1 MALNLNRLNLVAAA
15 KGIATGEFTSEEL
28 VTACLER
35 IHAREGQ
42 VKAWAWLDPEQ
53 ALARARACDERPA
66 TTPVHGV
73 PIGVKD
79 IINTVN
85 MPTCYGSQVYA
96 GHYPVEDAECIRL
109 LQRAG
114 AVIMGKTVT
123 TEFAYYAP
131 GKTANPHALEHTP
144 GGSSSGSA
152 AAVADFHVPVA
163 LGTQTSGSIIRP
175 ASFNGVF
182 GYKPTHNSY
191 SLDGIHPLAPEL
203 DTLGAFSRA
212 VGDLYLLHGV
222 LLGQRLASPAAE
234 RPGQVAFVRTPAWD
248 AADTLMQNCM
258 AGFLQA
264 IKQAGISVIE
274 PDESLLQGLMEV
286 QQAYLARGAATSLGQ
301 ITDNHP
307 DEVRP
312 QTRALVAEGRR
323 VDESFNARLQDA
335 LVRGERFL
343 SGVFSRAD
351 LVITASAAGEAP
363 AGLHNTGDPMF
374 NRIWTFLRTPCMNL
388 PLTIS
393 TRGLPIGIQLV
404 CNRQEDTRLFAY
416 ADYLQGLTG
425 YDIEQP

>member
-35 IHAREGQ
+35 IHAREDQ

-53 ALARARACDERPA
+53 ALAQARACDERPA

-73 PIGVKD
+73 PVGVKD

-109 LQRAG
+109 LQQAG

-123 TEFAYYAP
+123 TEFAFYAP
-131 GKTANPHALEHTP
+131 GKTANPHNLEHTP

-152 AAVADFHVPVA
+152 AAVADFHVPIA

-182 GYKPTHNSY
+182 GYKPTYNSY

-212 VGDLYLLHGV
+212 VGDLCLLHGV
-222 LLGQRLASPAAE
+222 LSGPRLAAPVAE
-234 RPGQVAFVRTPAWD
+234 RPGQIAFVRTPAWD
-248 AADTLMQNCM
+248 AADTMMQNCM
-258 AGFLQA
+258 ADFLQT
-264 IKQAGISVIE
+264 IKQAGINVIE
-274 PDESLLQGLMEV
+274 PDESLLQDLMEV
-286 QQAYLARGAATSLGQ
+286 QQAYLARGAATSLGHV
-301 ITDNHP
+301 TDNHP

-312 QTRALVAEGRR
+312 QTRALVAEGRS
-323 VDESFNARLQDA
+323 VDESFDARLQDA
-335 LVRGERFL
+335 LARGERFL
-343 SGVFSRAD
+343 SEVFSRAD
-351 LVITASAAGEAP
+351 LVITPSAAGEAP

-374 NRIWTFLRTPCMNL
+374 NRIWTFLQTPCMNL
-388 PLTIS
+388 PLTKS

-416 ADYLQGLTG
+416 AGYLQGLTG
-425 YDIEQP
+425 YVIERP